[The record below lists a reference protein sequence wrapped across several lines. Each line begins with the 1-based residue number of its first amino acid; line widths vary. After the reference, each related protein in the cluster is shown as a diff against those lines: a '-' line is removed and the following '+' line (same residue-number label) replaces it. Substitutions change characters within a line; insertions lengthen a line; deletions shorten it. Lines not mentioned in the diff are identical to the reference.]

1 MFEYPDTGNKSGWM
15 NKLMK
20 EDEGLFS
27 KDNRPAVV
35 QDLYQKCRPM
45 PNLALIQV
53 LQGILTQVNHF
64 DLR

>member
-45 PNLALIQV
+45 PNFALIQV
-53 LQGILTQVNHF
+53 PHTAILQQ
-64 DLR
+64 